1 MTDRSSAD
9 TPLLLAGVGVIV
21 AAVAL
26 LFTALHLSAGPRD
39 LSGAR
44 VTLLLAAPCPQY
56 LKNTEAQT
64 DLLPS

>member
-1 MTDRSSAD
+1 MTVRSSAD

-26 LFTALHLSAGPRD
+26 LFTALHLSAGPHD

-44 VTLLLAAPCPQY
+44 LTLLLAAPCPQD
-56 LKNTEAQT
+56 LKATEAQT

>member
-1 MTDRSSAD
+1 MTARSSAD
-9 TPLLLAGVGVIV
+9 TPLLLPGVGVLV
-21 AAVAL
+21 AAAAL
-26 LFTALHLSAGPRD
+26 LSTALHLSAGPRD
-39 LSGAR
+39 LSGPR